1 MGSVGECGEYIEG
14 GELGVGRF
22 QSERLTF
29 AFGAWLLWRSERK
42 QFQKGALLEGEV
54 VDFYDCYVV
63 KNVEVEIAK
72 ALL

>member
-1 MGSVGECGEYIEG
+1 MGNWAW
-14 GELGVGRF
+14 GV
-22 QSERLTF
+22 SSLSSLTF